1 MRKAVDK
8 LTWHE
13 YNKDM
18 PIKLGELM
26 EVFL

>member
-1 MRKAVDK
+1 MRKVIDK

-13 YNKDM
+13 YNKDI
-18 PIKLGELM
+18 PIKLGISM